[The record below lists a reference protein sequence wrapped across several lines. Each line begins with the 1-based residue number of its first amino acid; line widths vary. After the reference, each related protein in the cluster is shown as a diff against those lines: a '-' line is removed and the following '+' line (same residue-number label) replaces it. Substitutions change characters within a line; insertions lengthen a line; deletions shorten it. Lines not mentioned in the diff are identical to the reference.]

1 MAKKYM
7 KGKFKMSKK
16 IISLLLSLALICSA
30 FVGLGSITA
39 SAATTYGVGD
49 VILDFEDSSVYTTDS
64 GTTIVDGIGT
74 VGGSYSA
81 KLANITETIVT
92 LSNPISISSN
102 TLALDVSKIFRTN
115 YVKVT
120 LMNGST
126 ELASSQRSIPNVD
139 SSLVEVP
146 NMVYNPWES
155 NAYTHTLYFTFDGIT
170 AETEITAIKFYAWT
184 HSYSSYPITVDNL
197 KVVEATDDD
206 KEYHVDFDDL
216 SNISSITN
224 LTNVSN
230 TNLGSNGGQFIVGPT
245 NTAWGDQTTA
255 GIHFANKITVSAD
268 AVYFK
273 VTNVTHAQ
281 FNIVLLNGLTVVGQT
296 GWCGDVNTTKDTV
309 KEITLALKSSISN
322 QEVTDIIINH
332 NQYGAQYPIIDNIK
346 FVTNMELNAEAPQI
360 TASEIISDSNN
371 EYVNGR
377 LKINAVVSDSAIA
390 KTLEK
395 DGYAISEV
403 GAVVIPT
410 ANYSGELT
418 VETEGALSGSISPKA
433 AEYSVVLVNENDYS
447 NVTLAAR
454 AYVVWTDG
462 TNTLTLYSDVYETV
476 GADAPTVATKDIL
489 MGDVNG
495 DGIINVIDV
504 VAAKKQLVN
513 VAPKNF
519 VFYQADINADNAF
532 NAVDLTN
539 LRRYLLDG
547 FILPESPYMVGD
559 IVLAGDWTIDIVY
572 TTNIVDFE
580 DTTGITL
587 SDNLSVISA
596 SDSYNG
602 TFVAQLVT
610 TVDSSNTSWGY
621 GTAEITFD
629 ETIYLNKETIAVD
642 VTNVYQTD
650 SFTLKLYS
658 GSNEI
663 ASATCSVPRMANI
676 GEGVLTNRNTVNTLY
691 FHVGALNGKGITKIT
706 LYAYPYGNAYPSFD
720 NIRAVGSDTES
731 TDNVFAD
738 FEDVSKM
745 RLTSNFAAVS
755 ASDSFNGTNAVKFI
769 GAGTSWNV
777 TNYSTIILK
786 NDVTVAGSYIN
797 FDLSGACAQQYVK
810 ITLIDSSGNELDTI
824 SKYIGSDPHSPAADQ
839 NVTLQFTGLTA
850 EEMTKVRGIVIGTC
864 TYFSGYTP
872 VIDNIEFFDSDPNVG
887 TPVTTLL
894 DFEDESVLSAVSGG
908 TVVSSDATFT
918 NSNYATLTD
927 PGTAE
932 FTFAEPV
939 SISDTTLSMDVGHIF
954 RTMSVKV
961 SLMNG
966 TTEVASASTKII
978 NGEGTEIYQSE
989 SSIHTMFFDFSSSL
1003 TAEEMNRITG
1013 VKVNCSNNY
1022 MSPDLVFDN
1031 LKVVNSSDNGSG
1043 LFADFE
1049 DASNIRHYSNIL
1061 ITDGEDAISGTQ
1073 SAKYFTNN
1081 NTTTDNYLAVRFNSA
1096 VSVAGKY
1103 MKFKV
1108 SGLGE
1113 DNLLSF
1119 TLYDSASDTT
1129 AIATAS
1135 HTYYEDSDT
1144 YGSDRV
1150 KELYVEFTDLTEE
1163 EMSNIGGIII
1173 RHYSWTTNKIAID
1186 DIEFVAEEP
1195 TYDGYSTGEYEQ
1207 EKFYLSTAM
1216 PYGYDSEYTGD
1227 TKTAIDNLAAAN
1239 LNLVEFGAYNGK
1251 TDMIEYAG
1259 EKGLDVL
1266 ASTSF
1271 RRSSD
1276 SKIPLDNTNLDW
1288 DLAARLELGKYQYN
1302 NVIGYLTYDEVS
1314 ESEFSIANKLKTY
1327 INKWDPARLAY
1338 SCLLPSYNW
1347 YDPNNDTFDY
1357 STYESYVNN
1366 YISTVNPQVLSF
1378 DYYPFNMGWS
1388 DVIERDWYRDMGLF
1402 RKTAKANNIPFW
1414 YYAGAVNGDN
1424 TALSMAEVNVQM
1436 NVALAYGAKYIS
1448 LFGTNRYLYDAVTFE
1463 KAADFDAK
1471 AAFNKKVVN
1480 IGNLLFDKTSTA
1492 IYHTGGI
1499 DNEEY
1504 YGDNLSNCELLS
1516 STSKFALSL
1525 TDKAIISV
1533 FEGAD
1538 GKQYVMV
1545 VNKDIENSISNL
1557 SVSLSDTYSVAEFD
1571 STNGTIGTAASV
1583 NSITLNI
1590 EAGGAAVYVIG

>member
-7 KGKFKMSKK
+7 KGKLKMSKK
-16 IISLLLSLALICSA
+16 IVSLLLSIALICSA
-30 FVGLGSITA
+30 FVGLGSVSV
-39 SAATTYGVGD
+39 SAATTYGAGD
-49 VILDFEDSSVYTTDS
+49 VILDFEDTTNYSVVS
-64 GTTIVDGIGT
+64 GTAIAYNTADTSFNGT
-74 VGGSYSA
+74 QTAVLNSQTEYKFNLNSAIAVTGNIFALDVTKLYMTSSA
-81 KLANITETIVT
+81 KLE
-92 LSNPISISSN
+92 LWS
-102 TLALDVSKIFRTN
+102 
-115 YVKVT
+115 
-120 LMNGST
+120 GST
-126 ELASSQRSIPNVD
+126 SLGSVRATIPNINA
-139 SSLVEVP
+139 SP
-146 NMVYNPWES
+146 YNSRTES
-155 NAYTHTLYFTFDGIT
+155 ILYFTFKDIT
-170 AETEITAIKFYAWT
+170 AEQ
-184 HSYSSYPITVDNL
+184 
-197 KVVEATDDD
+197 
-206 KEYHVDFDDL
+206 L
-216 SNISSITN
+216 SNITAFSIHPDDWKSIDMEIDNLRVVGTADSSILAGFGNFESTKGFAIDGTN
-224 LTNVSN
+224 GIKFTNTIAENNGTAEAYIDFKNAITVPGDNVSFDITGVTGN
-230 TNLGSNGGQFIVGPT
+230 RADDKIIFQFYNG
-245 NTAWGDQTTA
+245 TTLIA
-255 GIHFANKITVSAD
+255 SKKAKT
-268 AVYFK
+268 
-273 VTNVTHAQ
+273 
-281 FNIVLLNGLTVVGQT
+281 GLTEGNFNFTVDGIKGTTVTRLVLQYTSWWT
-296 GWCGDVNTTKDTV
+296 GSCP
-309 KEITLALKSSISN
+309 A
-322 QEVTDIIINH
+322 IIN
-332 NQYGAQYPIIDNIK
+332 NIN
-346 FVTNMELNAEAPQI
+346 FLSDMEVNAEAP
-360 TASEIISDSNN
+360 TVSGSEILTDENN
-371 EYVNGR
+371 AYVNGR
-377 LKINAVVSDSAIA
+377 LKINAAVSDSAIS
-390 KTLEK
+390 KTLET
-395 DGYAISEV
+395 DGYTISEV

-410 ANYSGELT
+410 TNYSGELT
-418 VETEGALSGSISPKA
+418 LETVGALSGSVSPNA

-495 DGIINVIDV
+495 DGSIDIIDL

-539 LRRYLLDG
+539 LRKYLLDV
-547 FILPESPYMVGD
+547 ITLPESPYMAGD
-559 IVLAGDWTIDIVY
+559 IVLVGDWTIDIVY

-602 TFVAQLVT
+602 TSVAQLVT

-642 VTNVYQTD
+642 VSNVYQSD
-650 SFTLKLYS
+650 SFTLTLYS

-663 ASATCSVPRMANI
+663 ASATCSVPRMDNI

-691 FHVGALNGKGITKIT
+691 FHIGALNGKGITKIT
-706 LYAYPYGNAYPSFD
+706 LYAYPYRNAYPSFD

-731 TDNVFAD
+731 TGSVFAD

-745 RLTSNFAAVS
+745 RITSNFDAVS

-786 NDVTVAGSYIN
+786 NDVTIAGSYIN
-797 FDLSGACAQQYVK
+797 FDLSGACAKQYVK

-824 SKYIGSDPHSPAADQ
+824 SKYIGSDAHSPAADQ

-966 TTEVASASTKII
+966 TTEVASASKSII
-978 NGEGTEIYQSE
+978 NGDGIDIYQSQ
-989 SSIHTMFFDFSSSL
+989 SSIHTMFFDFSSTL
-1003 TAEEMNRITG
+1003 TSDEMKYITG
-1013 VKVNCSNNY
+1013 VKVNCDNNH

-1031 LKVVNSSDNGSG
+1031 LKVVDSSDNGSG

-1049 DASNIRHYSNIL
+1049 DASNIRHYSNIQ
-1061 ITDGEDAISGTQ
+1061 ITDGENAISGTQ

-1096 VSVAGKY
+1096 VTVSGKY

-1119 TLYDSASDTT
+1119 TLYDSAFNTT

-1144 YGSDRV
+1144 YGSNTV
-1150 KELYVEFTDLTEE
+1150 KELYVEFADLTEE
-1163 EMSNIGGIII
+1163 EMSNIGGLII
-1173 RHYSWTTNKIAID
+1173 RHYSWTTNKITID

-1195 TYDGYSTGEYEQ
+1195 TYDAYSTGEYDQ
-1207 EKFYLSTAM
+1207 EEFYLSTAI
-1216 PYGYDSEYTGD
+1216 PYGYSSQYTGD
-1227 TKTAIDNLAAAN
+1227 TKTAMDNLADAN
-1239 LNLVEFGAYNGK
+1239 INLVEFAVYDGE
-1251 TDMIEYAG
+1251 TEMIEYAG

-1266 ASTSF
+1266 ASTSL
-1271 RRSSD
+1271 RYND
-1276 SKIPLDNTNLDW
+1276 ESKIPLDNATLDW
-1288 DLAARLELGKYQYN
+1288 DLAARLELAKYQQSN
-1302 NVIGYLTYDEVS
+1302 IIGYLTYDEVP
-1314 ESEFSIANKLKTY
+1314 ESGFSLANKLKTY
-1327 INKWDPARLAY
+1327 INKWDPVRLAY

-1347 YDPNNDTFDY
+1347 YDPNNDTLDY
-1357 STYESYVNN
+1357 SIYESYVNN

-1402 RKTAKANNIPFW
+1402 RKTAKNNNIPFW
-1414 YYAGAVNGDN
+1414 YYAAAVDGDN
-1424 TALSMAEVNVQM
+1424 AALSMAEVNIQM
-1436 NVALAYGAKYIS
+1436 NVGLAYGAKYIS
-1448 LFGTNRYLYDAVTFE
+1448 LFGTNGYLYDSVTFE
-1463 KAADFDAK
+1463 KVDDFDAK
-1471 AAFNKKVVN
+1471 ALNNKKALN

-1492 IYHTGGI
+1492 IYHTGNI
-1499 DNEEY
+1499 DNAYY
-1504 YGDNLSNCELLS
+1504 YGDSLSDFDLLS
-1516 STSKFALSL
+1516 STSKIALSL
-1525 TDKAIISV
+1525 TDKYIISV
-1533 FEGAD
+1533 FEGSD

-1545 VNKDIENSISNL
+1545 VNKDIENAVSNV
-1557 SVSLSDTYSVAEFD
+1557 SVSLSNTYSVAEFD
-1571 STNGTIGTAASV
+1571 AVNGTVGTAAST